1 MNGTYMIEEKMR
13 HISYHAEQEAKTMC
27 ICVVTSLRKQTW
39 QATITKFDI
48 HTLTH
53 NQIPVL
59 VPLLFKVLPS
69 PSHG

>member
-1 MNGTYMIEEKMR
+1 MNGTYMVEEKMR
-13 HISYHAEQEAKTMC
+13 HISYHDKQEAKTMR

-39 QATITKFDI
+39 LATITKFDI

-53 NQIPVL
+53 NQISVS
-59 VPLLFKVLPS
+59 VPLPFKVLPS